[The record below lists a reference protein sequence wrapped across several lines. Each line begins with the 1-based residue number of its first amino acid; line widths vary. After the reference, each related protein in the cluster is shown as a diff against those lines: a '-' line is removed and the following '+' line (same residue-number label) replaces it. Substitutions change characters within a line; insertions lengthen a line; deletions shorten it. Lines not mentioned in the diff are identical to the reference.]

1 MDVTFDPAKNAVN
14 LAKHGL
20 PLVLAAELEWADAM
34 VTPDARR
41 DYGETRMIGFA
52 PLGDRLFCVVYV
64 DRPSEQPTERRIIS
78 LRKANVR
85 EAKLYA
91 ANH

>member
-1 MDVTFDPAKNAVN
+1 MDVTFDPAKDVVN
-14 LAKHGL
+14 LAKHGCS
-20 PLVLAAELEWADAM
+20 LASAAALEWADAM

-41 DYGETRMIGFA
+41 DYGEARMIGYV

-64 DRPSEQPTERRIIS
+64 DRPPENPTERRIIS
-78 LRKANVR
+78 LRKANFR
-85 EAKLYA
+85 EVNLYA